1 MEAHPTLLLRRDQ
14 QVMRSLSD
22 NMTSHMAF
30 LSTPK
35 FISDLLFI
43 ADLLKTVEKEKRN
56 YYLVEL
62 IEELNKNLPAN
73 AYLPI
78 KSSTLEEPQRQKPN
92 QNRKQSKYLNK
103 LKGRQNVRHQALLRD
118 RAHKIIGISTD
129 HAFCLHSKERVPYH
143 IIVKVAFTG
152 K

>member
-1 MEAHPTLLLRRDQ
+1 
-14 QVMRSLSD
+14 MRSLSD

-78 KSSTLEEPQRQKPN
+78 KLSTLAEPQRQKPN
-92 QNRKQSKYLNK
+92 QNRK
-103 LKGRQNVRHQALLRD
+103 
-118 RAHKIIGISTD
+118 
-129 HAFCLHSKERVPYH
+129 
-143 IIVKVAFTG
+143 
-152 K
+152 

>member
-1 MEAHPTLLLRRDQ
+1 MTRCYQTSSLLEKHPTLLLRKDQ

-22 NMTSHMAF
+22 NMTNHLSF

-78 KSSTLEEPQRQKPN
+78 KSTTLDEP
-92 QNRKQSKYLNK
+92 
-103 LKGRQNVRHQALLRD
+103 
-118 RAHKIIGISTD
+118 
-129 HAFCLHSKERVPYH
+129 
-143 IIVKVAFTG
+143 
-152 K
+152 

>member
-1 MEAHPTLLLRRDQ
+1 M
-14 QVMRSLSD
+14 MRSLSD

-103 LKGRQNVRHQALLRD
+103 LKGRQNVRHQALLKD